1 MAGLKNSKDRMKRDR
16 DSLFTHF
23 LARTVSIRITPQI
36 AKTAIFPLHVT
47 LAGLFVGLLAAWQA
61 SQSNWINFLIAAIFI
76 ETAHIFDC
84 IDGELARLTNRGN
97 PFAAAMDPI
106 TDRIKDIFIIFA
118 SLIQAVNASI
128 FGWQDQIIYKLAF
141 FTVSIWTFYM
151 YIVDAFLNPKRKKKG
166 TTNRI
171 YIGLYD
177 LFIYGAIF
185 FLLLDIFEYFIIY
198 VFSMSTIGG
207 VIQIFRLRKFSK
219 EL

>member
-1 MAGLKNSKDRMKRDR
+1 
-16 DSLFTHF
+16 
-23 LARTVSIRITPQI
+23 
-36 AKTAIFPLHVT
+36 
-47 LAGLFVGLLAAWQA
+47 
-61 SQSNWINFLIAAIFI
+61 
-76 ETAHIFDC
+76 
-84 IDGELARLTNRGN
+84 LARLTNRGN